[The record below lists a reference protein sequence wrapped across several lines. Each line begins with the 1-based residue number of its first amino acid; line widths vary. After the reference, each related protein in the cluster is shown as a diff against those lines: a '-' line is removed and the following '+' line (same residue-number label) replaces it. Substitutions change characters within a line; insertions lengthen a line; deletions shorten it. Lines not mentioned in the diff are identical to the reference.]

1 MVEDV
6 AWKLVAQWFKF
17 WVIEQKNSNP
27 GITKLALLGF
37 SEKKKKYLALNCV
50 VYSRP
55 LVPTGI

>member
-27 GITKLALLGF
+27 GITKLALLVF
-37 SEKKKKYLALNCV
+37 SEKKK
-50 VYSRP
+50 S
-55 LVPTGI
+55 T